1 MKKFILKLFEFFGL
15 KLLKIKTFDKY
26 LKKSN
31 KLINL
36 ELIKDIDDLN
46 NVKLFLKYLDRSKS
60 QTQRVAMDLFVL
72 LNLNFKKNGYFV
84 EFGGGNGV
92 LNSNT
97 YLMEKEFGWTGILSE
112 PGKIYYPD
120 IVNNRTCHIEK
131 SCVWSES
138 DIELTL
144 VEAPK
149 KIDSGMSSIIQFA
162 YDDQYAYVRK
172 KGIKY
177 KVKSITLLDLLKK
190 YNAPSTID
198 YISIDIEGSE
208 YEVLKNFDFSKYRFN
223 FITCEHMFVKKKRE
237 DIYNLL
243 TKNGYKRISEDLS
256 IQDDWYVPKI

>member
-72 LNLNFKKNGYFV
+72 LNLDFKKNGYFV

-112 PGKIYYPD
+112 PGK
-120 IVNNRTCHIEK
+120 TKC
-131 SCVWSES
+131 
-138 DIELTL
+138 
-144 VEAPK
+144 
-149 KIDSGMSSIIQFA
+149 
-162 YDDQYAYVRK
+162 
-172 KGIKY
+172 
-177 KVKSITLLDLLKK
+177 
-190 YNAPSTID
+190 APSSSMRHNSWFLD
-198 YISIDIEGSE
+198 K
-208 YEVLKNFDFSKYRFN
+208 LK
-223 FITCEHMFVKKKRE
+223 T
-237 DIYNLL
+237 
-243 TKNGYKRISEDLS
+243 
-256 IQDDWYVPKI
+256 